1 MVGGRLG
8 ARRCWGRNWMCLH
21 GLYPQTTYTAFRPG
35 AAGITH
41 PLSFQCGIDL
51 GHSHVVGVALE
62 DIGGGRREQEREEDG
77 LEHCAWTLHVRSR
90 CSETA
95 RALARH
101 SGAQILQCRA
111 ARVPFSV
118 CALDVSAGCVRLA
131 PQSRSG
137 AGAPGTSAS
146 TLRGSTQMRRC
157 WGAAPT
163 TAASQGAARRACGD
177 THRIW
182 GGASGAPK
190 KAHAHE

>member
-21 GLYPQTTYTAFRPG
+21 GLPG

-41 PLSFQCGIDL
+41 PLSFY
-51 GHSHVVGVALE
+51 HVVGVALE

-101 SGAQILQCRA
+101 SGA
-111 ARVPFSV
+111 VPFSV